1 MRSSSSS
8 TSKTRWLV
16 DGANLMGSV
25 PDGWWKNPEKAT
37 RRWIEDLDAYARA
50 TGEDVTVVF
59 DRRVPDVPPGRH
71 GAITVLYASRHGP
84 NAADDEIV
92 RLVAA
97 DEDPATLRVVTSDRR
112 LAERVREL
120 GAPVNSTGNFRRR
133 LEEIAL
139 ARDARPRGSTSPTRS
154 RDN

>member
-1 MRSSSSS
+1 MQSSSSS

-25 PDGWWKNPEKAT
+25 PDGWWKNPDKAA
-37 RRWIEDLDAYARA
+37 RRWIEELDAYARA

-59 DRRVPDVPPGRH
+59 DRRVPGIPPGRH
-71 GAITVLYASRHGP
+71 GAITVLYASRHGA

-97 DEDPATLRVVTSDRR
+97 DEDPASLRVVTSDRR

-120 GAPVNSTGNFRRR
+120 GAPVNSTGNFRGR
-133 LEEIAL
+133 LEQVAL
-139 ARDARPRGSTSPTRS
+139 AGAARPRGPASPTRS

>member
-97 DEDPATLRVVTSDRR
+97 DEDPASLRVVTSDRR

-120 GAPVNSTGNFRRR
+120 GAPVNSTGNFRAR
-133 LEEIAL
+133 LEQVAL
-139 ARDARPRGSTSPTRS
+139 ARTARPRGPASPTRS

>member
-16 DGANLMGSV
+16 DGSNLMGSR
-25 PDGWWKNPEKAT
+25 PDGWWKNPDKAA
-37 RRWIEDLDAYARA
+37 RRLIEELDAYASA

-59 DRRVPDVPPGRH
+59 DRRVPDIPPGRH
-71 GAITVLYASRHGP
+71 GAIEVRYASRHGA

-92 RLVAA
+92 RIVAG

-120 GAPVNSTGNFRRR
+120 GAPVNGAGNFLRR
-133 LEEIAL
+133 LEQIA
-139 ARDARPRGSTSPTRS
+139 AR
-154 RDN
+154 

>member
-8 TSKTRWLV
+8 TSKTRWLG
-16 DGANLMGSV
+16 DGSNLMGSR
-25 PDGWWKNPEKAT
+25 PDGWWRNPDKAA
-37 RRWIEDLDAYARA
+37 RRLIEELDAYATA
-50 TGEDVTVVF
+50 TGEDLTVVF

-71 GAITVLYASRHGP
+71 GAIEVRYASRHGA

-92 RLVAA
+92 RIVAA

-120 GAPVNSTGNFRRR
+120 GAPVNGAGNFLRR
-133 LEEIAL
+133 LEQIA
-139 ARDARPRGSTSPTRS
+139 AR
-154 RDN
+154 

>member
-1 MRSSSSS
+1 MPSSSSS

-25 PDGWWKNPEKAT
+25 PDGWWKNPDKAT
-37 RRWIEDLDAYARA
+37 RRWIEELDAYASA

-59 DRRVPDVPPGRH
+59 DRRVPDVAPGRR
-71 GAITVLYASRHGP
+71 GAITVLYASRHGA

-92 RLVAA
+92 HLVAA
-97 DEDPATLRVVTSDRR
+97 DDDPATLRVVTSDRR

-133 LEEIAL
+133 LEEIA
-139 ARDARPRGSTSPTRS
+139 AKSGSAGASPTKS

>member
-1 MRSSSSS
+1 MPSSSSS

-25 PDGWWKNPEKAT
+25 PDGWWKNPDKAT
-37 RRWIEDLDAYARA
+37 RRWIEELDAYASA

-59 DRRVPDVPPGRH
+59 DRRVPDVAPGRH
-71 GAITVLYASRHGP
+71 GAIEVRYASRHGA

-97 DEDPATLRVVTSDRR
+97 DDDPATLRVVTSDRR
-112 LAERVREL
+112 LAERVGEL
-120 GAPVNSTGNFRRR
+120 GAPVNGAGNFLRR
-133 LEEIAL
+133 LEEIA
-139 ARDARPRGSTSPTRS
+139 AKAGSPERSPTRS
-154 RDN
+154 RGN